1 MYIVPGL
8 KSIEVVPKI
17 SGEIHGALDGILDV
31 SVTGSPAI
39 RNIAVMLF
47 VVGHGSDKAVF
58 VP

>member
-1 MYIVPGL
+1 M